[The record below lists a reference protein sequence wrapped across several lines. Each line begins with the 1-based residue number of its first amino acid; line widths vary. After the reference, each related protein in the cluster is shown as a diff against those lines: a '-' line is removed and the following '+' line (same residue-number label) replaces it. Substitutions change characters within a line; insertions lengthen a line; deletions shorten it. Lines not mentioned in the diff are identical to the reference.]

1 MIDLHR
7 KARRAAQ
14 WVVDSVMGNGLSQQE
29 SGEVQD
35 GSTSEDV
42 ARLCRQAAAEGCVLL
57 VNDGTLPLSPTS
69 QVAVFGR
76 CQLDWFA
83 MGYGSG
89 GSVKAPYTTNLID
102 GLEDA
107 NAAYDRVLAEVYRS
121 WCSSD
126 KNMVDEGWWGHWPT
140 SHPEMPVSEELAQAA
155 ASSASTALVVIGRNA
170 GEDLDLPLR
179 TGGYYLTEAERAM
192 LDVVT
197 STFKHTVVVLN
208 TSNAM
213 DLQWIEEYDA
223 RLSAVLLA
231 WQGGME
237 AGNAVADVLYGR
249 INPSGCLA
257 CTVAR
262 TYEDYPSSTT
272 FGKIQV
278 SYEEG
283 IYVGYRHFDA
293 RAPQNVL
300 FGFGHGL
307 SYTTFQLWIRELTRE
322 GIYVRARVR
331 VTNTGSRAGKKAVLL
346 WCEPPQD
353 KVQKP
358 VRVLAAFGKTGVIEP
373 GMHEEIELVCDMAD
387 VSSFDA
393 DSRAFVLEAGSY
405 QFDCTHTASGIDLQE
420 TVLVQHCKP
429 ICEPSDALR
438 ERIAAALPQ
447 EVSAGRAGADGT
459 DANDKTADANGVHGY
474 KSAVGSANWN
484 NDVTACERDGA
495 SSGGNANRGVSPESA
510 RSNANANP
518 GTNRS
523 VAGAAGGNA
532 TASWSK
538 DAGASNAHGNKSAVG
553 SANGNAFANAHGP
566 GASASSADNNVSFSD
581 VASGN
586 ASLDQLVAQLS
597 DSELEALTC
606 GQGTMNSPLG
616 APGNAGAF
624 GGVTEALRSRGIPA
638 AICADGPSGARLQRR
653 CSLLPSATTLAS
665 TWNTQLVQELY
676 AAVGAEVREC
686 GVDVLLAPGLNIQR
700 DPRCGRNFEYFS
712 EDPVASGLM
721 AAAVVNGLKD
731 AGISACPKH
740 FACNNQERRRNTS
753 DSRVSE
759 QALREIYLRGF
770 DICLRESQPDL
781 IMTSYNK
788 VNGVWAH
795 YSYDLATTVLRNE
808 WGFEGVVITDWWMR
822 PARSPE
828 FPELRNNA
836 YRLRAGVDVLMP
848 GSMSHV
854 LNVHERPA
862 GITRAE
868 LQRTAR
874 RVLRFLL
881 RSAT

>member
-14 WVVDSVMGNGLSQQE
+14 WVVDSVMGNGLAQQE
-29 SGEVQD
+29 GGEAR
-35 GSTSEDV
+35 GGKTSEAV

-57 VNDGTLPLSPTS
+57 ANDGALPLLPTA

-121 WCSSD
+121 WCESD
-126 KNMVDEGWWGHWPT
+126 KNKADEGWWGHWPT
-140 SHPEMPVSEELAQAA
+140 SYPEMPVTAELAQAA
-155 ASSASTALVVIGRNA
+155 AQTAQTALVVIGRNA

-179 TGGYYLTEAERAM
+179 AGGYYLTEQERAV

-197 STFKHTVVVLN
+197 DAFERTVVVLN
-208 TSNAM
+208 TSNVM
-213 DLQWIEEYDA
+213 DLSWIEEYGT
-223 RLSAVLLA
+223 RLGAVLLA

-249 INPSGCLA
+249 VNPSGCLP

-262 TYEDYPSSTT
+262 AYEDYPSSNT

-278 SYEEG
+278 SYDEG

-293 RAPQNVL
+293 LAPQSVL

-307 SYTTFQLWIRELTRE
+307 SYTTFQLWIRELTRDDLL
-322 GIYVRARVR
+322 VKACVR
-331 VTNTGSRAGKKAVLL
+331 VTNTGSRAGSKAVLL
-346 WCEPPQD
+346 WCEPPQG
-353 KVQKP
+353 KLQKP

-373 GMHEEIELVCDMAD
+373 GMHEELELVCNLAD
-387 VSSFDA
+387 VSSFDK
-393 DSRAFVLEAGSY
+393 DRRAFVLEEGSY
-405 QFDCTHTASGIDLQE
+405 QFDCTHTASGIDLAE
-420 TVLVQHCKP
+420 TVLVQQCEP
-429 ICEPSDALR
+429 VCEPSAKLR
-438 ERIAAALPQ
+438 ERIAANLPQ
-447 EVSAGRAGADGT
+447 EVRCAEDGAGAR
-459 DANDKTADANGVHGY
+459 DKN
-474 KSAVGSANWN
+474 
-484 NDVTACERDGA
+484 E
-495 SSGGNANRGVSPESA
+495 
-510 RSNANANP
+510 
-518 GTNRS
+518 
-523 VAGAAGGNA
+523 AGAAG
-532 TASWSK
+532 TS
-538 DAGASNAHGNKSAVG
+538 GAADTSGGAVSDG
-553 SANGNAFANAHGP
+553 VDK
-566 GASASSADNNVSFSD
+566 GAADEVSFAD
-581 VASGN
+581 VASGA

-597 DSELEALTC
+597 DSELEALAC
-606 GQGTMNSPLG
+606 GEGTMNSPLG

-624 GGVTEALRSRGIPA
+624 GGVTETLRKRGIPA
-638 AICADGPSGARLQRR
+638 AICADGPSGARLQRH
-653 CSLLPSATTLAS
+653 CSLLPSATTLAC
-665 TWNTQLVQELY
+665 TWNMQLVRDLY
-676 AAVGAEVREC
+676 AAVGTEVREC
-686 GVDVLLAPGLNIQR
+686 GVDVLLAPGMNIQR
-700 DPRCGRNFEYFS
+700 NPRCGRNFEYFS
-712 EDPVASGLM
+712 EDPLASGLM

-731 AGISACPKH
+731 AGVSACPKH

-753 DSRVSE
+753 DSRVDE
-759 QALREIYLRGF
+759 QTLREVYLRGF
-770 DICLRESQPDL
+770 GICLREAQPDL

-854 LNVHERPA
+854 LNVRERPQ

-874 RVLRFLL
+874 RVLGFLL